1 MAEFTFPTYQ
11 RDDAKIAKLEAALY
25 AADINALWH
34 VFWNAEGN
42 TNDTVYVELSAPE
55 SDLAEIFWS
64 SVSSIL
70 SCHDDK
76 TVVAWYAE
84 QGVSF

>member
-1 MAEFTFPTYQ
+1 MTEFTYPTYQ
-11 RDDAKIAKLEAALY
+11 RHDAKIAKLEDALY
-25 AADINALWH
+25 AIDNNDLWH

-42 TNDTVYVELSAPE
+42 TNDTVYVDLSAPE

-64 SVSSIL
+64 SLSSVL
-70 SCHDDK
+70 SCHNDK